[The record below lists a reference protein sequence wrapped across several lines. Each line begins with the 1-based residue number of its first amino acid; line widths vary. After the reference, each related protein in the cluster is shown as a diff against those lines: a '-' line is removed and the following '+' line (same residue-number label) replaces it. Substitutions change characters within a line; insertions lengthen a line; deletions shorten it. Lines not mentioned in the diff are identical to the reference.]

1 MSHRLLGLVNFARGL
16 TKHILVFDSTNGVVP
31 LFDSRP
37 VFESVHLLQRVEPGD
52 RACSAGAGKYS
63 SVFQQGSQK
72 PPRRHEVGLVLS
84 SFCAPMQW
92 KRVERRRRACRQ
104 GFRVCV
110 SAHRLSSP
118 LLEGLIS
125 CIYLRSPTSI
135 VLTPVHRHILTYT
148 MADSVPV
155 TFSYR
160 SSSANSVEVAG
171 DWDNWSDRVQLSKVP
186 GQQQDGQDLW
196 QATKQLKPATKF
208 QYKYIQ
214 NGDDW
219 HTRDDLPT
227 ETDGSGNKNNVL
239 ESPAAEHATSV
250 DETKEK
256 PTGEYYRPNDNEV
269 GIF

>member
-1 MSHRLLGLVNFARGL
+1 
-16 TKHILVFDSTNGVVP
+16 
-31 LFDSRP
+31 
-37 VFESVHLLQRVEPGD
+37 
-52 RACSAGAGKYS
+52 
-63 SVFQQGSQK
+63 
-72 PPRRHEVGLVLS
+72 
-84 SFCAPMQW
+84 
-92 KRVERRRRACRQ
+92 
-104 GFRVCV
+104 
-110 SAHRLSSP
+110 
-118 LLEGLIS
+118 
-125 CIYLRSPTSI
+125 
-135 VLTPVHRHILTYT
+135 

-171 DWDNWSDRVQLSKVP
+171 DWDNWSNRVQLSKVP

-196 QATKQLKPATKF
+196 QATTQLKSETKF

-239 ESPAAEHATSV
+239 ESPAADHATSV

-256 PTGEYYRPNDNEV
+256 PAGESFRSIEPIIGTLSHTQHLPNHNS
-269 GIF
+269 